1 MSAIKNRREALDQ
14 VRLAINLILA
24 DYKLGDDLMLDNL
37 REVEGW
43 LVSEIETLEA
53 RERGS

>member
-1 MSAIKNRREALDQ
+1 MGTMNNRREALDQ
-14 VRLAINLILA
+14 VRLAMALIQA

-43 LVSEIETLEA
+43 LLEEIAALQA
-53 RERGS
+53 RQREG